1 LYACPAVVGDLCWK
15 AFDIIFLYG
24 LTIGSL
30 QLQLFRLI
38 LKRLLQKFNLSF
50 QGVDLTELSEA
61 LRQDSIEL
69 LKVQQLYCRK
79 VLHVPAGAR
88 AIVTNGRIL
97 GPLEQTEKFTLDD
110 FSLLER
116 YSMNSYG
123 DKILQTL
130 KKTTEHNAD
139 GNTCLFL
146 FLV

>member
-1 LYACPAVVGDLCWK
+1 M
-15 AFDIIFLYG
+15 
-24 LTIGSL
+24 
-30 QLQLFRLI
+30 
-38 LKRLLQKFNLSF
+38 
-50 QGVDLTELSEA
+50 ELSEA
-61 LRQDSIEL
+61 LREDSTEL
-69 LKVQQLYCRK
+69 LKVQQLYCRQ
-79 VLHVPAGAR
+79 VLNVPAGAR

-130 KKTTEHNAD
+130 KKTAVHNDD

-146 FLV
+146 FLM

>member
-1 LYACPAVVGDLCWK
+1 MVGDLCS
-15 AFDIIFLYG
+15 DIIFVNE
-24 LTIGSL
+24 LTVDSL
-30 QLQLFRLI
+30 QSQCFRLT

-61 LRQDSIEL
+61 LREDSIEL
-69 LKVQQLYCRK
+69 LKVQQLYCRQ
-79 VLHVPAGAR
+79 VLNVPAGAR

-97 GPLEQTEKFTLDD
+97 GPLEQMEKFTLDD

-130 KKTTEHNAD
+130 KKTTEHHAD
-139 GNTCLFL
+139 GNAYLLL